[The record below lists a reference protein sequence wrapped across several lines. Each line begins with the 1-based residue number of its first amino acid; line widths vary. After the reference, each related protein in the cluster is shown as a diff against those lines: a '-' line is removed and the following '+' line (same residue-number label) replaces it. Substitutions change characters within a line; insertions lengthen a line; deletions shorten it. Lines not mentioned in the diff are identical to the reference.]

1 MRIDWFCDIGR
12 LCFSVPRNKTNEEE
26 IASMNQEPL
35 ISSEVFDYLRN
46 LAIEPY
52 TKLSDIAREQLG
64 DGVRLVSLFPGESF
78 STHKPGLRV
87 TVLSGKVRFD
97 PAGLELDLT
106 GTRDRTIHTRDSE
119 NRLVAVESS
128 VVLLADSEFL
138 DTLSSWVELAAY
150 AKQSGGDELLK
161 RLLAVKHTL
170 AFKRLP
176 LEHVIQALQQM
187 APRKVKAGEE
197 IVTQGERGD
206 AFYLIWSGRA
216 EAWQTGIYDDEQ
228 KLVNSLGPGDAFGDE
243 ALVTGGTRNATV
255 KMVEDGELL
264 VLGEQAF
271 RDLMSRPLIEE
282 IPPNSVLFMLEGEWK
297 AVDVR
302 YAEEFEDGHIPG
314 AIHLPLPELR
324 QRADQILDKTGKYI
338 TVCLSGKRSAVA
350 AFLLRQRGYDVVA
363 MKDGMSSWE
372 GETVS

>member
-1 MRIDWFCDIGR
+1 MTDVEETTGM
-12 LCFSVPRNKTNEEE
+12 NK
-26 IASMNQEPL
+26 EPL

-78 STHKPGLRV
+78 STYKPGLRV
-87 TVLSGKVRFD
+87 TVLSGKVRLE
-97 PAGLELDLT
+97 PVGLDLDLT
-106 GTRDRTIHTRDSE
+106 STRDRTIHTQDSE
-119 NRLVAVESS
+119 NRLIAGENS

-187 APRKVKAGEE
+187 VPRKVKAGEE

-216 EAWQTGIYDDEQ
+216 EAWQTGIYDEEQ

-282 IPPNSVLFMLEGEWK
+282 IPPNSVRYMLDGEWK

-324 QRADQILDKTGKYI
+324 QRADIILDKTGKYI

-363 MKDGMSSWE
+363 MRYGMSSRE